1 MYGKQRNQKSLTRR
15 FKRIIGKY
23 NASDSGNQRKLDELL
38 LESSC
43 VCYGKNV
50 RYLSKKVRIC
60 LVISWLGTRSLMLLW
75 SVVRAR

>member
-1 MYGKQRNQKSLTRR
+1 MYGKQRNQKPLTRR
-15 FKRIIGKY
+15 FKRIIRKY

-43 VCYGKNV
+43 VCYRKNV
-50 RYLSKKVRIC
+50 RYLSKKVRIY